1 MSKRSFSFSNN
12 PLMAGPALDERA
24 KGGIPY
30 REIPLSAIE
39 ADPHQPRQTFDE
51 EKLQELADSI
61 KLYGVLSP
69 ILVRAGQLP
78 GRYTVISGVRRFRA
92 AHLAGLS
99 SIPAMVNHG
108 EDVQGR
114 TLAIQL
120 VENLQRDD
128 LTPIERAH
136 AIGALRDGN
145 SLSIRDIAE
154 KLSISKSAVQRSLDI
169 LQLPDDLLNA
179 LRQGASESKVL
190 LLAKIEDEQTLG
202 GKYGKQ
208 VKELQSRLD
217 ELDEELAV
225 ERANRAKAE
234 KNRSLLS
241 RDLEDLG
248 TRLAEAGSN
257 TSTQIELNKKRE
269 AEVSK
274 LCKDRPQV
282 VYKFSSSC
290 LSYYSSLAIGCCWA
304 SR

>member
-1 MSKRSFSFSNN
+1 
-12 PLMAGPALDERA
+12 MAGPALDERA

-78 GRYTVISGVRRFRA
+78 GRYTVISGERRFRA

-190 LLAKIEDEQTLG
+190 LLAKIEDEQLRATYL
-202 GKYGKQ
+202 KD
-208 VKELQSRLD
+208 LD
-217 ELDEELAV
+217 LLT
-225 ERANRAKAE
+225 RAQLE
-234 KNRSLLS
+234 KNLGKGRT
-241 RDLEDLG
+241 DNDDVTGEPKVINAEDLRIADEIQRALG
-248 TRLAEAGSN
+248 MKVKLIRSNSSADSGKLMVDFYAEGDL
-257 TSTQIELNKKRE
+257 QILFRKLI
-269 AEVSK
+269 AE
-274 LCKDRPQV
+274 
-282 VYKFSSSC
+282 
-290 LSYYSSLAIGCCWA
+290 
-304 SR
+304 